1 MLEFLPIVLAGLGL
15 YFMGVS
21 GIRASLQQVPG
32 IRFRES
38 IGRASR
44 HPVLAAV
51 TGFLLGTVTQT
62 SIGVAVIFAGLI
74 ARGLSTVRQALPVI
88 AWSNMGLVVLVFL
101 NNLPVTQVALVL
113 IGIGGICS
121 NFGFGGRFRGLMPP
135 LYSLG
140 MLLYGLRLMKDGL
153 YQLSEHPQFESFMAQ
168 LPASELLAFAFGALL
183 RIPVQSSSAVALIGI
198 TMYEGRIFTEQ
209 ETIMLFY
216 GTSLGTGFAAYFL
229 TSHLKGEMR
238 QVALFEA
245 IVNLSAGVLLLG
257 FFYLEKLGH
266 FSLLEGHVYSLTG
279 HIQSRLA
286 LVFLLQQSV
295 CVAFAYLLMG
305 RMSGILEKLAPR
317 TVEQDLSR
325 PRFIHDEA
333 AYDIETGLSLAK
345 QEIKG
350 LVARLPDYL
359 RSAGCESGSG
369 CPVAPVAVQHQ
380 SFLAVISELQSFLA
394 VLSDR
399 RLKNHLTSV
408 NLLQVQR
415 RLDLLCGMEEA
426 TFQVV
431 HQLQGLKPGP
441 AVATIRH
448 NVIESLD
455 ALLLTALD
463 AFGGQQEDIAI
474 LERLTSSPGEVAH
487 RLRQDYMNAHEDLG
501 HEERAAV
508 VAIITQQERVMW
520 LLNQISK
527 TLEAHLAPVDS
538 ECNPLPGENPS

>member
-21 GIRASLQQVPG
+21 GIRSSLQQVPG

-101 NNLPVTQVALVL
+101 NNLPVTQVALFL
-113 IGIGGICS
+113 IGFGGICA

-153 YQLSEHPQFESFMAQ
+153 YQLSAHPQFESFMAQ

-209 ETIMLFY
+209 KTIMLFY

-266 FSLLEGHVYSLTG
+266 FSLLEGHVYNLTG

-359 RSAGCESGSG
+359 RSAGCESSG
-369 CPVAPVAVQHQ
+369 GRAVPPVAVQHQ
-380 SFLAVISELQSFLA
+380 SFLAVINELQSFLA

-399 RLKNHLTSV
+399 RLKSHLTSV

-431 HQLQGLKPGP
+431 HQLQGLKPSP

-527 TLEAHLAPVDS
+527 TLEAHLAPTDS
-538 ECNPLPGENPS
+538 VCNPLPGENPS